1 MSDNIQTNDEVILK
15 NTKLQKR
22 GSFTSWR
29 GNKYPQVKLRGFY
42 SDVVSNQN
50 AEKTGVILTFL
61 SHCFYFKKLFKTKLG
76 NN

>member
-1 MSDNIQTNDEVILK
+1 MSDDIQTNDEVILK

-50 AEKTGVILTFL
+50 AEKTGVIFTLLVIITIL
-61 SHCFYFKKLFKTKLG
+61 K
-76 NN
+76 N